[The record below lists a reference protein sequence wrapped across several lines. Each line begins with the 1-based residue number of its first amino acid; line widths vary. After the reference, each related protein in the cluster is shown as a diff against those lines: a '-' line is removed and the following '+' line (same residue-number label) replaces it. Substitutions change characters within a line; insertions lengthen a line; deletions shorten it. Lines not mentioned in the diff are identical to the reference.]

1 MTTPRVDPLPPRDP
15 ADMDLS
21 HLPDPNALKAMV
33 APVAVA
39 DQCLTLA
46 QAEEDTARLPSSVPL
61 HVDTDSSSVLPS
73 EDQLLAG
80 TDSSSVPPS
89 RDKPLAGTDN
99 RCALLARARAL
110 AALAARARAL
120 VALVPEAA
128 RARALA
134 ALATLAARADL
145 AALAAN
151 RTMLAVDLLVFARES
166 KAKKEQPRAIDQAES
181 AVKLKLLPSVLRATV
196 VLRSVLQRR
205 LQ

>member
-61 HVDTDSSSVLPS
+61 LVDTDSSSVLPS

-99 RCALLARARAL
+99 RCALL
-110 AALAARARAL
+110 
-120 VALVPEAA
+120 A

>member
-1 MTTPRVDPLPPRDP
+1 MTTPRVDPLLPRDP

-21 HLPDPNALKAMV
+21 HLPDPNALKATV

-61 HVDTDSSSVLPS
+61 LVDTDSSSVLPS
-73 EDQLLAG
+73 KDQPLAD
-80 TDSSSVPPS
+80 TDSSSVP
-89 RDKPLAGTDN
+89 LAGTDS
-99 RCALLARARAL
+99 RCALPARARAL

-120 VALVPEAA
+120 VALAPEAA

-134 ALATLAARADL
+134 ALATLAARVDL

-151 RTMLAVDLLVFARES
+151 RTMLAVDLLAFARES
-166 KAKKEQPRAIDQAES
+166 KAKKEQPRAIDQAEL